1 MTIDELIQKYQ
12 LRKGDA
18 TDKTCDVYLHPQAKQ
33 WIIRHHVLQSIFAI
47 EGLAFPAPDQIWSGD
62 GWHRQLQRCF
72 ESGGAEKGWAI
83 GEADKGN
90 CKIGYYGV
98 MATYRGIALAGKQA
112 MGWGSVVYSEH
123 EADWD
128 RPPGQQAQT
137 PRQTPR
143 SAPQRPAGGGGY
155 QNRPREQSK
164 FPPAPWGSVVDAQ
177 KSIMN
182 GDPPAFDMATMEK
195 FPFKTGRF
203 EGLTWFGAFQDQWI
217 KDGDKGFLDWM
228 IEQDSREWAT
238 SGGNYS
244 DFKKKRLHTLMWLR
258 CRVNP
263 ESGEELPKDQWD
275 IPDHWTE

>member
-47 EGLAFPAPDQIWSGD
+47 EGLVFPAPDQIWSGD

-72 ESGGAEKGWAI
+72 EVGGQEKGWAI
-83 GEADKGN
+83 GEADRKN
-90 CKIGYYGV
+90 CGIGYFGV

-112 MGWGSVVYSEH
+112 MGWGNVVYSEH

-128 RPPGQQAQT
+128 NDARRQT

-143 SAPQRPAGGGGY
+143 RAPARPASGGGY
-155 QNRPREQSK
+155 RGESK
-164 FPPAPWGSVVDAQ
+164 FPPAPWATVEDARKSV
-177 KSIMN
+177 MN
-182 GDPPAFDMATMEK
+182 GDPPAFDMATMER
-195 FPFKTGRF
+195 FPFKRGRF
-203 EGLTWFGAFQDQWI
+203 EGLTWLGAYQEKWVE
-217 KDGDKGFLDWM
+217 DGDKSFLDWM
-228 IEQDSREWAT
+228 IGQDEEAWAAA
-238 SGGNYS
+238 GNNYS
-244 DFKKKRLHTLMWLR
+244 DFMKKKLHTLMWLR

-263 ESGEELPKDQWD
+263 ETAEELPEEQWD
-275 IPDHWTE
+275 IPEHWTE